1 MYHAQI
7 IDVDQ
12 GSAADTGWHQT
23 TPAAAAARAA
33 AAQGTAAT
41 QHKTAAAMLLPTSLT
56 MQPCHKAPHVQAV
69 QATSSAAIDPT

>member
-7 IDVDQ
+7 TDVDQ
-12 GSAADTGWHQT
+12 GSAADTSWHQT
-23 TPAAAAARAA
+23 TPAAAALAA

-56 MQPCHKAPHVQAV
+56 MQPCHIAPHVQV
-69 QATSSAAIDPT
+69 LQATSSAAIDPT

>member
-1 MYHAQI
+1 MYQTQI

-12 GSAADTGWHQT
+12 GSTADASWHQT
-23 TPAAAAARAA
+23 TPAAAARAA

-56 MQPCHKAPHVQAV
+56 MQPCHEAPHVQAV